1 MNAKK
6 GVLISLVGL
15 ACATGSAAAD
25 TSFAGGYRP
34 AMTDELK
41 ARLATAD
48 VAAGAKFFDRKCSQC
63 HDGEK
68 TGGHAKG
75 PFLWNGFGR
84 PAASIP
90 GFEFSEAMKRA
101 GIAWDYATLDHY
113 LADTERAVPGKAM
126 NFVGI
131 ADPALRAAVL
141 LHLRTLNDTPPPLP
155 Q

>member
-1 MNAKK
+1 MKPTRMMA
-6 GVLISLVGL
+6 IAAASLWAMQAG
-15 ACATGSAAAD
+15 AAD

-41 ARLATAD
+41 ARLAAAD
-48 VAAGAKFFDRKCSQC
+48 VAAGAKYFDRKCSQC

-75 PFLWNGFGR
+75 PFLWNWFGR

-126 NFVGI
+126 NFFGI
-131 ADPALRAAVL
+131 TAPALRAAVL
-141 LHLRTLNDTPPPLP
+141 LHLRTLNDSPPPLP